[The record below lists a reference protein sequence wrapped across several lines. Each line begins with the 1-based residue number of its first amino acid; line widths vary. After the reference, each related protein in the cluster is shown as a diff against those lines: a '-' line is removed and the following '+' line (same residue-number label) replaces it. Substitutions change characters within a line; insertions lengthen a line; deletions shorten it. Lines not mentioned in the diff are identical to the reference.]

1 MRKKKLLAGLLI
13 GAAFLSGACS
23 AHSEEAE
30 SGFTATSAPEIE
42 AALTE
47 KTNETKE
54 EGSAETEPSLK
65 AADETAAPAENTTV
79 PTEENPAEAKPA
91 QKYIDENGLLN
102 DAAKE
107 RIDAILAE
115 NETGTC
121 SVYPGL
127 FDFDRDGVPELYL
140 VFHNGGQG
148 YMPTAAYTL
157 DGDRLGEFAGY
168 CRDGFCRFS
177 YGEDCV
183 YVHNKYEHSMHT
195 SCELVTRLT
204 VEDGVLSAEDILHKD
219 GDVGDSFPLKNY
231 TYFVNGES
239 AEKDAYYESYNRWLH
254 TETVYARDA
263 NEVSL
268 CIYDLRYPGSIDDSE
283 RAETVVSLY
292 NQYITGKNAATE
304 QFGSEPLVFAFD
316 DYDED
321 GTYEAFVQPKRE
333 NGYPTV
339 WLYFWNGTEFTEL
352 DPSPFLSFDGFHFTR
367 IGDLLFVQP
376 FGNGR
381 LCSIFGVRDG
391 KCYEHENSLYGMLIR
406 TWEDFPFES
415 CVNEEFVL
423 YDSTYELHHT
433 SKPYFFTYPCVE
445 IVAEPVTE
453 ADFSDREDVLAALEE
468 LKAELSVYP
477 ENAEIVGMYLRG
489 GEYLHVNYNEPIET
503 HDEEGNTYY
512 FPLPHYRTYMVQNK
526 VTQIDEGD
534 GHYKEKLCGE

>member
-115 NETGTC
+115 KETETC
-121 SVYPGL
+121 SVFPGL

-177 YGEDCV
+177 YGDDCV

-204 VEDGVLSAEDILHKD
+204 VEDGVLSAVDILHKD

-239 AEKDAYYESYNRWLH
+239 AEKEAYYEAYNRWLVDGDGH
-254 TETVYARDA
+254 VIAREA

-268 CIYDLRYPGSIDDSE
+268 CTYDLRYSE
-283 RAETVVSLY
+283 LPDNHERTETVVSLY
-292 NQYITGKNAATE
+292 NQYIAEKNMATE

-316 DYDED
+316 DYDKD
-321 GTYEAFVQPKRE
+321 GTYEAFVQPKGE
-333 NGYPTV
+333 KGYSTDS
-339 WLYFWNGTEFTEL
+339 LYFQNGEEFTKL
-352 DPSPFLSFDGFHFTR
+352 DPSPFGGFYSFTKV
-367 IGDLLFVQP
+367 GDLLFAESV
-376 FGNGR
+376 GNGAKS
-381 LCSIFGVRDG
+381 SIYGVRDG
-391 KCYEHENSLYGMLIR
+391 ECYEHENSGYGMVIR
-406 TWEDFPFES
+406 LGYFPFEGY
-415 CVNEEFVL
+415 VNEEFVL
-423 YDSTYELHHT
+423 FDSTFELHHT
-433 SKPYFFTYPCVE
+433 HKPYFFTYPCEE
-445 IVAEPVTE
+445 IVAKPVTE
-453 ADFSDREDVLAALEE
+453 ADFSDREDVLAALDE

-512 FPLPHYRTYMVQNK
+512 FPLPHYRTYMVQNR

>member
-1 MRKKKLLAGLLI
+1 MKKKNLALLLS
-13 GAAFLSGACS
+13 AFFMAGACAAPAPQS
-23 AHSEEAE
+23 GEFSDSPPASVTAETDAVDTSVSE
-30 SGFTATSAPEIE
+30 SDV
-42 AALTE
+42 
-47 KTNETKE
+47 
-54 EGSAETEPSLK
+54 TEPSLTVS
-65 AADETAAPAENTTV
+65 ETEQTAREE
-79 PTEENPAEAKPA
+79 TEAQPA

-121 SVYPGL
+121 SVFPGL

-140 VFHNGGQG
+140 VFHNSGQG
-148 YMPTAAYTL
+148 YMPIAVYTL

-183 YVHNKYEHSMHT
+183 YVHNQYEHSMHT
-195 SCELVTRLT
+195 SCDLVTRLT

-219 GDVGDSFPLKNY
+219 GNVGDSFPLKNY

-239 AEKDAYYESYNRWLH
+239 AEKEAYYEAYFRWLD
-254 TETVYARDA
+254 TETVYAREA

-268 CIYDLRYPGSIDDSE
+268 CIYDLRYSGSIDNGD

-292 NQYITGKNAATE
+292 NQYIAGKNAAIE
-304 QFGSEPLVFAFD
+304 RFGYEPLVFAFD

-333 NGYPTV
+333 NGYPTES
-339 WLYFWNGTEFTEL
+339 LYFWNSTEFTKL
-352 DPSPFLSFDGFHFTR
+352 DPSPFGGFEDFTR
-367 IGDLLFVQP
+367 IGDLLFAQP
-376 FGNGR
+376 FGNGSP
-381 LCSIFGVRDG
+381 CSIYGVRDG
-391 KCYEHENSLYGMLIR
+391 ECYEHENSRYGMLIR
-406 TWEDFPFES
+406 TWEAFPFES

-423 YDSTYELHHT
+423 YDSTFELHHT
-433 SKPYFFTYPCVE
+433 HKPYFFTYPCKE

-453 ADFSDREDVLAALEE
+453 ADFSDREDVLAALDE

-489 GEYLHVNYNEPIET
+489 GEYLHVNYTVPVET
-503 HDEEGNTYY
+503 EDEEGNIHYY
-512 FPLPHYRTYMVQNK
+512 PLPYYRTYMVQNK
-526 VTQIDEGD
+526 VTQIDEGN
-534 GHYKEKLCGE
+534 GHYRARLGGDE